1 MSDKP
6 EIAYDDLE
14 GLRGAI
20 TEEWSAWGPEY
31 EMTQEKVDQFAELTG
46 DHQWIHVDVERAT
59 AGPFGGPIAHGFLTL
74 SLLPNLNKTGDVRIT
89 GHQNAINYGADGLRF
104 LVPVPSGSTV
114 HARNR
119 VREARQHKKGT
130 LVATQVAIHV
140 VGNEVPSVLYDALVL
155 YQG

>member
-1 MSDKP
+1 MHDIAFDDIDGINAAVSD
-6 EIAYDDLE
+6 D
-14 GLRGAI
+14 
-20 TEEWSAWGPEY
+20 WSGWGPEV
-31 EMTQEKVDQFAELTG
+31 EVTQEMVNGFADLTG

-74 SLLPNLNKTGDVRIT
+74 SLLPSLNKTGDVRVT
-89 GHQNAINYGADGLRF
+89 GMQNAINYGADGLRF
-104 LVPVPSGSTV
+104 LAPVPSGSSL

-119 VREARQHKKGT
+119 IREARQHKKGT

-140 VGNEVPSVLYDALVL
+140 VGSEVPSVLYDALVL

>member
-1 MSDKP
+1 MD
-6 EIAYDDLE
+6 EIAFDDID
-14 GLRGAI
+14 GLNASASDD
-20 TEEWSAWGPEY
+20 WSGWGPEV
-31 EMTQEKVDQFAELTG
+31 EVTQEMVNGFADLTG

-140 VGNEVPSVLYDALVL
+140 VGNEAPSVLYDALVL

>member
-1 MSDKP
+1 MD
-6 EIAYDDLE
+6 EIAFDDIN
-14 GLRGAI
+14 GLNASASDD
-20 TEEWSAWGPEY
+20 WSDWGPEV
-31 EMTQEKVDQFAELTG
+31 EVTQEMVNGFADLTG

-74 SLLPNLNKTGDVRIT
+74 SLLPSLNKTGNVRIT
-89 GHQNAINYGADGLRF
+89 GQQNVVNYGADGLRF
-104 LVPVPSGSTV
+104 LAPVPVGSSL

>member
-1 MSDKP
+1 MQDIAFDDIDGLNTGAGDDWSD
-6 EIAYDDLE
+6 
-14 GLRGAI
+14 
-20 TEEWSAWGPEY
+20 WGPEI
-31 EMTQEKVDQFAELTG
+31 EVTQEMVNGFADLTG
-46 DHQWIHVDVERAT
+46 DHQWIHVDIERAT

-74 SLLPNLNKTGDVRIT
+74 SLLPSLNKTGNVRVT
-89 GHQNAINYGADGLRF
+89 GQQNVVNYGADGLRF
-104 LVPVPSGSTV
+104 LAPVPVGSSL

-119 VREARQHKKGT
+119 VKEARQHKKGT

>member
-1 MSDKP
+1 VGQSLGHSDWL
-6 EIAYDDLE
+6 EIDQA
-14 GLRGAI
+14 RI
-20 TEEWSAWGPEY
+20 
-31 EMTQEKVDQFAELTG
+31 DQFAKATG

-74 SLLPNLNKTGDVRIT
+74 SLLPSLNKTGNVRIT
-89 GHQNAINYGADGLRF
+89 GQQNVVNYGADGLRF
-104 LVPVPSGSTV
+104 LAPVPVGSSL

>member
-1 MSDKP
+1 MP
-6 EIAYDDLE
+6 VDDLVDE
-14 GLRGAI
+14 TAKKLGHETHRSDWLN
-20 TEEWSAWGPEY
+20 
-31 EMTQEKVDQFAELTG
+31 VDQRMIQGFADVTK
-46 DHQWIHVDVERAT
+46 DQQWIHVDVERAT